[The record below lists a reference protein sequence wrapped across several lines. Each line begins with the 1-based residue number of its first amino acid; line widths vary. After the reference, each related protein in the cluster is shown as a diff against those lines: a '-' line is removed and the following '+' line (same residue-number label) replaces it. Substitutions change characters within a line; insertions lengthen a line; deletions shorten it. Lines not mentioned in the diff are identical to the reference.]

1 MLTFNNVS
9 FRYPGSTKLVL
20 DTISLNL
27 EPGHIYG
34 LLGKNGVG
42 KSTLFRLIS
51 GLNPPSSGIIQT
63 MEFTP
68 FERCPEM
75 MQNLFLVPEDILFP
89 AMTPIRY
96 AQLYGAFYH
105 NYSQNDFERLL
116 SEFSVDRNAKL
127 STMSQGQK
135 KKAYIAFALACN
147 TPILLMDEPTNGLD
161 IPSKT
166 IFRRILAEQIHP
178 DRIIII
184 STHQVRDLEL
194 LIDAVIILHDCR
206 IALCE
211 KAEHI
216 QKIVNFGK
224 ITPETD
230 PDRIIYQDVAVRGTV
245 GMTSHLPD
253 EPQQGIDDFDLEI
266 LFNAVT
272 HPSEGERIQNILAG
286 CSV

>member
-1 MLTFNNVS
+1 MMYSFKVLSKVTPAAPALNTPLTTSV
-9 FRYPGSTKLVL
+9 
-20 DTISLNL
+20 
-27 EPGHIYG
+27 
-34 LLGKNGVG
+34 
-42 KSTLFRLIS
+42 
-51 GLNPPSSGIIQT
+51 PPL
-63 MEFTP
+63 TP
-68 FERCPEM
+68 SPVVTVTA
-75 MQNLFLVPEDILFP
+75 VPL
-89 AMTPIRY
+89 AT
-96 AQLYGAFYH
+96 
-105 NYSQNDFERLL
+105 
-116 SEFSVDRNAKL
+116 
-127 STMSQGQK
+127 
-135 KKAYIAFALACN
+135 AFALACN

-272 HPSEGERIQNILAG
+272 HPSEGERIQNILNG